1 MTGGHSLSVME
12 ISELSTDRLHEFAV
26 YLAAAEA
33 ARRTPYRIAVDPEER
48 RFRLEINGKLARVF
62 ARRTAQERPMRLG
75 THQDTD
81 GAHALVFVD
90 LSTDVPAFYVTPP
103 AVERGEVEQ
112 HRDGWTRFEA

>member
-1 MTGGHSLSVME
+1 ME
-12 ISELSTDRLHEFAV
+12 ISGLSTDRLHEFAV

-33 ARRTPYRIAVDPEER
+33 ARRTPHRIEVVEEGR

-75 THQDTD
+75 TKQDTG

-90 LSTDVPAFYVTPP
+90 LSSDVPAFYVTPP
-103 AVERGEVEQ
+103 DVERGEVEQ
-112 HRDGWTRFEA
+112 HSKGWHQFDA

>member
-1 MTGGHSLSVME
+1 ME

-33 ARRTPYRIAVDPEER
+33 ARETSYRIKIEEEGR

-62 ARRTAQERPMRLG
+62 ARRTAQERPMRRG
-75 THQDTD
+75 TQQDAD

-90 LSTDVPAFYVTPP
+90 LSFGAPAFYVTP
-103 AVERGEVEQ
+103 ADVERGDVEQ
-112 HRDGWTRFEA
+112 YPGGWDRFAG

>member
-1 MTGGHSLSVME
+1 ME
-12 ISELSTDRLHEFAV
+12 ISGLSTDRLHEFAV

-33 ARRTPYRIAVDPEER
+33 ARRTPHRIEVVEEGR

-75 THQDTD
+75 TKQDTE

-90 LSTDVPAFYVTPP
+90 LSSDVPAFYVTPP
-103 AVERGEVEQ
+103 DVERGEVEQ
-112 HRDGWTRFEA
+112 HSKGWHQFDA

>member
-1 MTGGHSLSVME
+1 ME

-33 ARRTPYRIAVDPEER
+33 ARETPYRIKVDEEDR

-62 ARRTAQERPMRLG
+62 ARRTAQERPMRRG
-75 THQDTD
+75 TRQDTD

-90 LSTDVPAFYVTPP
+90 LSSGTPAFYVTPP
-103 AVERGEVEQ
+103 EVERGEVER
-112 HRDGWTRFEA
+112 HRSCWERFAG